1 MLMAFSL
8 RRRGHAIHFGHV
20 GVRWVLVGWRPP
32 GVLITRM
39 AEDGFVR
46 CEPLTGIAT
55 PEGVL
60 ALLGERARRLGLP
73 PPAALIGDWFGSQAV
88 LAPSVRVVPVAEVA
102 EAFAVPARLPA
113 VDGAPADAVGG
124 GWFGYLGYGLTDPA
138 GPRGPLPA
146 AAWGWADHV
155 LRLDVN
161 GRWWF
166 ESLSDP
172 GDLAAELQELLLAPV
187 PQPRGW
193 TPSVLHRPD
202 GAAHTK
208 AVLACIEAIAAGEL
222 YQANIC
228 TRFTGRFDGDPAEL
242 FAAGVSVLQPRRAAH
257 LCGDWGAVVSLSPE
271 LFLSRHGRTVRST
284 PIKGTLPRRGPA
296 DDGNAVLL
304 RQSAKDVAENV
315 MITDLVRN
323 DLGRVSAVGTVTVP
337 ELLQVR
343 AAPGVWHLESTV
355 QGQLADGYDDAD
367 LLRAA
372 FPPGSVTGAPK
383 LRALELIGELE
394 DTPRGV
400 YCGAIGLASPVAG
413 LELNVAI
420 RTLELHSGEV
430 ALGVGG
436 GITASSEPELEWQEC
451 LHKAAPLEQLLSR
464 NFVDGRSVGG

>member
-1 MLMAFSL
+1 M
-8 RRRGHAIHFGHV
+8 RRV
-20 GVRWVLVGWRPP
+20 
-32 GVLITRM
+32 
-39 AEDGFVR
+39 
-46 CEPLTGIAT
+46 PLTGAAT

-60 ALLGERARRLGLP
+60 ALLGARARRLGLP

-88 LAPSVRVVPVAEVA
+88 LAPSVRVVPVADVA
-102 EAFAVPARLPA
+102 EAFAVPARQPGHAPNDAL
-113 VDGAPADAVGG
+113 GAPDAPNDALGAPIPAGFVGG

-155 LRLDVN
+155 LRLDAE

-172 GDLAAELQELLLAPV
+172 GDLAAELQELLLASIPE
-187 PQPRGW
+187 PRGW

-208 AVLACIEAIAAGEL
+208 AVLACVEAIAAGEL

-228 TRFTGRFDGDPAEL
+228 TRFTGHFDGDPAEL
-242 FAAGVSVLQPRRAAH
+242 FAAGVSLLQPRRAAH

-296 DDGNAVLL
+296 DDGNAALL

-337 ELLQVR
+337 ELLKVR

-355 QGQLADGYDDAD
+355 QGELADGYDDAD

-420 RTLELHSGEV
+420 RTLELHGGEV

-451 LHKAAPLEQLLSR
+451 LHKAAPLEELLSR
-464 NFVDGRSVGG
+464 NFVDGRGVSG